1 LWRDD
6 KDFDVDWTL
15 PAEIVLRHIHASSY
29 PYVGARSVLDGEE
42 VRIFDGKIS
51 KENPRIVNRTPGK
64 IWKITNGVPVVVC
77 GKGLIELTKV
87 SGNSGRSVL
96 PVTKLRQRFE

>member
-1 LWRDD
+1 
-6 KDFDVDWTL
+6 
-15 PAEIVLRHIHASSY
+15 
-29 PYVGARSVLDGEE
+29 
-42 VRIFDGKIS
+42 
-51 KENPRIVNRTPGK
+51 
-64 IWKITNGVPVVVC
+64 VVC